1 MSHAL
6 FRLGLAPAALLL
18 GILACNLYIEV
29 KNVRDRATGA
39 CIQVSAVDWARITQ
53 QLSAYHLQYDA
64 QACTLTS
71 DRLPILTLDQLADP
85 AP

>member
-1 MSHAL
+1 MREVLPVYDHQLPMSHAL
-6 FRLGLAPAALLL
+6 FRFGLAPAVLLL
-18 GILACNLYIEV
+18 GIL
-29 KNVRDRATGA
+29 A

-64 QACTLTS
+64 QTCTLTS